1 MQLYVSLAAQY
12 PQNVLGIFIRD
23 CTTPFRPRPS
33 PSTSGRSSPVNTPL
47 PPPEVEWNHSN
58 SANDLAGLVLEE
70 QDRYRSMSSDVPD
83 LPGQFDGARISGAH
97 NQPRRARRWPPAV
110 SDTAEPQQPPAL
122 PPRPTLPDRSG
133 SSSQTVT
140 LDETTSTTPSSSRSE
155 LDDTPVFLSDLDA
168 DPLSPNNPIR
178 SSTIGP
184 SPEAKLTP
192 EEALIEAF
200 YKKVADCER
209 ALPKGIPLRLFRHG
223 GECSESSFALPPPYL
238 TRESKLTLDFAYDSA
253 RSFGHDQERFEE
265 TT

>member
-23 CTTPFRPRPS
+23 CTTPFRPRPP
-33 PSTSGRSSPVNTPL
+33 PSTSGKSSPTNTPL

-70 QDRYRSMSSDVPD
+70 QDRYRSMSSEIPD

-97 NQPRRARRWPPAV
+97 NQPRRARRWPPSAPD
-110 SDTAEPQQPPAL
+110 SSEPPAL
-122 PPRPTLPDRSG
+122 PPRPTLPDRSQ
-133 SSSQTVT
+133 SCQTVT
-140 LDETTSTTPSSSRSE
+140 LDESISSTPSSPRSE
-155 LDDTPVFLSDLDA
+155 PEDPPVFLSDLDA

-200 YKKVADCER
+200 YAKVANCEK

-223 GECSESSFALPPPYL
+223 GECGESSSLSFTALP
-238 TRESKLTLDFAYDSA
+238 ESDSSLLQTTA
-253 RSFGHDQERFEE
+253 QEALEMIKNASKRRQQA
-265 TT
+265 